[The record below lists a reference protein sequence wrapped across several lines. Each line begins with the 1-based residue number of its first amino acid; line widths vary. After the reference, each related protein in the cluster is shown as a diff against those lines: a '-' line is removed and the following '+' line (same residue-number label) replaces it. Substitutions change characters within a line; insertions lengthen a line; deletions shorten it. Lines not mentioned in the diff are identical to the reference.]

1 MSFILGFVARGPQFL
16 EIVREGYGVPCQG
29 RDCDKYVKT
38 VYENL
43 RKELRPDDVV
53 VSSRADVTYHY
64 LTRVDFLLRKKTS
77 KVGVFTRDEHL
88 GVPVID
94 GVSELRDLLNSDQR
108 VWVIAHSNV
117 KDVLEE
123 PAYRYLDDAF
133 DDFQSNE
140 LITVYVNSRDV
151 VGQLQR

>member
-1 MSFILGFVARGPQFL
+1 
-16 EIVREGYGVPCQG
+16 
-29 RDCDKYVKT
+29 
-38 VYENL
+38 
-43 RKELRPDDVV
+43 
-53 VSSRADVTYHY
+53 
-64 LTRVDFLLRKKTS
+64 
-77 KVGVFTRDEHL
+77 
-88 GVPVID
+88 VPVID

-123 PAYRYLDDAF
+123 PSYRYLDDAF